1 MKTTRDINHSMRVFY
16 LPFAYL
22 YGVRMRSV
30 GKFVSWC
37 FLLLV
42 PSLTYFYLS
51 LPAETL
57 LCKAILS
64 YFLLWCS
71 RVGWRKS
78 CHLQKMNPLQPHG
91 PKNSFWDP
99 PDTAGAVYVPGH
111 PCRDCPKEL
120 HCTAICE
127 KRAAY
132 WDERM
137 EPLRR
142 MMGVDGV

>member
-1 MKTTRDINHSMRVFY
+1 MARIRKVEAMGRVTKGRYGFTADEVNALYQGAWTLHKLRNTGGWHSFDD
-16 LPFAYL
+16 
-22 YGVRMRSV
+22 
-30 GKFVSWC
+30 
-37 FLLLV
+37 
-42 PSLTYFYLS
+42 
-51 LPAETL
+51 
-57 LCKAILS
+57 
-64 YFLLWCS
+64 FLLWCS

-78 CHLQKMNPLQPHG
+78 CRLQKMNPLQPHG

-127 KRAAY
+127 KRATY

-137 EPLRR
+137 ESLRR
-142 MMGVDGV
+142 IMGVDGV